1 MREEVSLPTAIFTL
15 ECLASPDTIRLL
27 FLSTKVTYTL
37 TYAHKGAKSDISTSN
52 RFCKI
57 LSIPRLSA
65 KYKLSQT
72 LITQNALKRT
82 IQARALAPAALLP
95 EAVEDPYQPEAVV

>member
-1 MREEVSLPTAIFTL
+1 MREEVSLPTAISTL
-15 ECLASPDTIRLL
+15 GCLESPDTIRLL
-27 FLSTKVTYTL
+27 FSSTKVTYTL

-52 RFCKI
+52 RYCKI

-72 LITQNALKRT
+72 LITQNALRRT
-82 IQARALAPAALLP
+82 TLARALAPAVLLP
-95 EAVEDPYQPEAVV
+95 EAAEDPYQPQAVV